1 MIRELRFAAPLVY
14 SKRGE
19 SAAAVNS
26 RRLRDRLKR
35 VDVGLY
41 DRIARYVL
49 KCREEGHFADFFGAD
64 VAAVPVPGHAPLAPG
79 AIDNTTR
86 IAEALQR
93 VGLVLEV
100 LNVLTRAR
108 AVKKSAFAT
117 PADRPRAVTHFE
129 SLDVQPSLVRPTR
142 LLLIDDFITR
152 GATLLGAASRLQ
164 LAYPLSEVRGFALVR
179 SMTDGDIAAIGA
191 PCEGTVI
198 LNEAGESTRRP

>member
-1 MIRELRFAAPLVY
+1 MLQALCRRMLRRSLWVY
-14 SKRGE
+14 H
-19 SAAAVNS
+19 ANS
-26 RRLRDRLKR
+26 GGCNGCD
-35 VDVGLY
+35 
-41 DRIARYVL
+41 I
-49 KCREEGHFADFFGAD
+49 
-64 VAAVPVPGHAPLAPG
+64 
-79 AIDNTTR
+79 
-86 IAEALQR
+86 
-93 VGLVLEV
+93 EV

-129 SLDVQPSLVRPTR
+129 SLAVQRSLVRPTR

-164 LAYPLSEVRGFALVR
+164 LAYPQSEIRGFALVR